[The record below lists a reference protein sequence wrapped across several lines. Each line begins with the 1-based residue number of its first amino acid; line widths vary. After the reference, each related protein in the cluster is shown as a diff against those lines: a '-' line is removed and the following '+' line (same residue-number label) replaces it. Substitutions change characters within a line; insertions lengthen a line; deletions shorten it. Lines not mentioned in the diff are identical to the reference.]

1 MQSGTHVGEQQG
13 GLKSVEPFINH
24 RSAPPL
30 SPEERE
36 QVLKE
41 VAGILNSAV
50 FRSRKRYPAL
60 LEYIVTQKLNGRE
73 DSLKERV
80 LGVEVFGR
88 SPSYDTNVDH
98 VVRTAA
104 GEVRKRLALYYMENG
119 RGDKLRI
126 DVPAGSYVPHF
137 KWVSDDAETVAAPH
151 AALAIEQATQLPEKQ
166 AVERARSGRWILL
179 ASLLVNIALVL
190 ALAGGSKIGAFA
202 RGELALDR
210 FWGPVFQTSSPVLLC
225 VGLRN
230 GPQSGNANA
239 PSAGNQQ
246 TDNSPLSILQDPLM
260 SRVSMADLLALA
272 RLSAYAGER
281 HAAYRVLNPAITS
294 FGDLRASPTV
304 LIGAGNNDWTRQI
317 AERLR
322 FTYVMSENGV
332 TRPVAIHD
340 RQGTSRADWRV
351 PVPWPES
358 YKDYAI
364 VSRLLDPRV
373 EQTIV
378 LVGGLGPHGTE
389 AAGEFVTSA
398 ADMKKLAAQA
408 PAGWEK
414 KNVQIVI
421 SIEVVKGSSGPPKI
435 EAAWFW

>member
-1 MQSGTHVGEQQG
+1 MQSGTHVGDQQAASNG
-13 GLKSVEPFINH
+13 VEAFINH
-24 RSAPPL
+24 RSSAPL
-30 SPEERE
+30 GPEERE
-36 QVLKE
+36 QILKE
-41 VAGILNSAV
+41 LAGILNSSV
-50 FRSRKRYPAL
+50 FRSSKRYPAL
-60 LEYIVTQKLNGRE
+60 LEYIVMQKLNGRD

-119 RGDKLRI
+119 RGDRLRI
-126 DVPAGSYVPHF
+126 DVPPGSYVPQF
-137 KWVSDDAETVAAPH
+137 KWIGEGALTGATTPVAPP
-151 AALAIEQATQLPEKQ
+151 IEPATELSEKKPG
-166 AVERARSGRWILL
+166 ERTRNRRWILL
-179 ASLLVNIALVL
+179 ASLLVNVALVL
-190 ALAGGSKIGAFA
+190 ALVEASKIGVLA
-202 RGELALDR
+202 RGESALEK
-210 FWGPVFQTSSPVLLC
+210 FWEPVFQTSSPVLLC

-230 GPQSGNANA
+230 GPQPGNANA
-239 PSAGNQQ
+239 SSAGNQQ
-246 TDNSPLSILQDPLM
+246 PANSPLSILQDPLM
-260 SRVSMADLLALA
+260 SRVSMADLLTLA

-281 HAAYRVLNPAITS
+281 RAAYRVLNPAITS

-322 FTYVMSENGV
+322 FTYVMSENGIS
-332 TRPVAIHD
+332 RPVAIHD
-340 RQGTSRADWRV
+340 RQGAAREDWRV
-351 PVPWPES
+351 PIAWPES

-398 ADMKKLAAQA
+398 ADMKKLSAQA

-421 SIEVVKGSSGPPKI
+421 STEVVKGSSGPPKI
-435 EAAWFW
+435 EATWFW